1 MSSELER
8 YISDNSLRLFGLA
21 DRKIIDYVLASASSS
36 KTPESLFTA
45 LNASGL
51 PDTPDAHEF
60 INEVFR
66 QAPRKHKHKRSAADS
81 ARRQAEKEA
90 QAFSSQKFGF
100 LLDDDA
106 ASNDVMPLKKD
117 KRRKEEK
124 EKSSRDKRDR
134 HTRKREHDEKEWES
148 DEEEKARKRRRA
160 DEDSYRAGDYDEEM
174 EDVEDEEARKER
186 ERLEDLKDRDAF
198 AERVRDRDKEKTKK
212 IVEDRSSKDKGAA
225 AEAAQRRALADDT
238 EARILAMPSLRQHS
252 RQEYL
257 TKREIQQIELLRK
270 EIADDEVL
278 FSGMKISKRE
288 RRELEHKKE
297 LLKLVEERLK
307 INDKYEGYQLPE
319 DYLTEQ
325 GKIDKKKKENA
336 LYQRYEEAKP
346 KDDQFVTDVDQW
358 EASQTRHS
366 TFKSGALDKE
376 EVRDDYEYVFDESQT
391 IKFVMDTAMPGKR
404 MTAAE
409 KLLQDQLDAAEKRA
423 KTIEET
429 RKSLPIY
436 TYKEQLI
443 EAVKEHQVL
452 IVVAETG
459 SGKTT
464 QLPQYLH
471 EAGFTANGQ
480 KVGCTQPRRVAAMS
494 VAARV
499 ADEMGTK
506 VGYEVGYSIRFEDC
520 TSDKTVLKYMTDGM
534 LLREFL
540 TEPDLA
546 GYSALIIDEAHER
559 TLSTDI
565 LFALVKDI
573 ARFRPELRL
582 LISSATL
589 DAEKFSE
596 YFDNAPTFYVPGRQ
610 FAVDIHY
617 TPQPEANYLHA
628 AITTV
633 FQIHTTQPKG
643 DILVFLTGQEEIEA
657 CHENLQETSRA
668 LGNKIAELIICP
680 IYANLPSEMQAKIFE
695 PTPEGARK
703 VVLATNIAETSI
715 TIDGVV
721 FVIDP
726 GFVKQNSY
734 NPRTG
739 MSSLVVV
746 PCSRA
751 SANQRAGRAGRVG
764 PGKAFRLYT
773 KWAFANEL
781 ESNTVP
787 EIQRTNLGMTVLM
800 LKSLGINDLIGFEFL
815 DPPPGETLMR
825 ALELL
830 YALGALNDRGELTKL
845 GRRMAEFPVDP
856 MLSKAIISSEK
867 YVCTDEVLTIISM
880 LSESGSLFYRPK
892 DKKLHADQAR
902 QNFVRPGGDHFTL
915 LNIWEQWAE
924 TNYSQQFCYEQFLQ
938 FKSISRA
945 RDIRDQLAGLCER
958 VEVVVESN
966 PNSNDI
972 TPIQKALTSGYFYNT
987 AQLQKSGDS
996 YRTLKTNHTVYI
1008 HPSSSLFQFQPPV
1021 KTVLYYE
1028 LVMTS
1033 KSYMRQIME
1042 IKPAWL
1048 LEVAPH
1054 YFKPADLEQLATGDK
1069 KMPNSKAVGS
1079 SSAPA
1084 PYATTFAFDDEELD
1098 GQPAAGPSRK
1108 VTFDEDD
1115 SESDF
1120 APEKEPS
1127 EAADPDEDEPSED
1140 ASGAD
1145 ESLDADDDSVNADVP
1160 ARASKPRPAVA
1171 VKRATK
1177 PKAPPKAKKAAE
1189 SMVMQRTTGISLG
1202 SGTIARTSKRQI
1214 YILPTP
1220 SVHHRHKAVPL
1231 YLKTARVERLTSKPV
1246 LFGPSQT
1253 TPTNNFTHSAAITGR
1268 INRAWGMNVGAGPIW
1283 DLAEDRGWFKEGGDV
1298 EDEASRRPFV
1308 HQNIQVKPGLQILSL
1323 DEATPYLPTDT
1334 ITTDEGNL
1342 KPPPP
1347 VSCSFGPF
1355 GQQHLVDIPMF
1366 ESRKNSEF
1374 IPESSSHIFNPGAPA
1389 WGLDWC
1395 PINSSDRQGRSF
1407 TQYIAV
1413 APLSTASHSPDIGV
1427 KVKRPAPAC
1436 IQIWTLS
1443 PSQPGTLSKNDR
1455 GVMRCALVLCID
1467 SGPAQDLKW
1476 CPLPSHDSINDKTTR
1491 PRKLGLIA
1499 GTFEDGSFSIF
1510 VVPEPLDVTPAGHDL
1525 TKPVFV
1531 RISEPLIRID
1541 LEETA
1546 CWSFD
1551 WANSELVAIGT
1562 THGIIAV
1569 YHLGQ
1574 VLKDCSGPDPALPTD
1589 ILPTHYLT
1597 VHQSAIRAIAWV
1609 RAPPSWPSGAPRLD
1623 GDPTV
1628 ICSGGYDGLECLT
1641 DIREGHCSVMNR
1653 TRDVINAMTYSPFG
1667 GGPITIDHENIVKV
1681 YSVSPSML
1689 GRGHILMEPQGPIW
1703 SLNASDYHPQL
1714 AVGSAD
1720 GACSTTNALRSTR
1733 RGGSVPFF
1741 VHKLYQLDYSRNT
1754 KEFRMLERFLP
1765 QEAQDRPTQ
1774 TKAVRAEKAKGRDFT
1789 HMAPTSAGAWPTE
1802 VGVQRVVWNC
1812 GNGIAASG
1820 LLASSTASGLCRVD
1834 VVWGRWLNDRIPYNT
1849 IGELRME
1856 GAENDAMDEDS
1867 DESE

>member
-36 KTPESLFTA
+36 KTPESLFSA

-60 INEVFR
+60 INQVFR
-66 QAPRKHKHKRSAADS
+66 QAPRKHKHKRSTADS
-81 ARRQAEKEA
+81 ARRQSEKEA
-90 QAFSSQKFGF
+90 KAMSSQKFGF

-106 ASNDVMPLKKD
+106 GVSDVVPLKKE
-117 KRRKEEK
+117 KQRKEDK
-124 EKSSRDKRDR
+124 EKSGKDKRDR
-134 HTRKREHDEKEWES
+134 HTRKRDHDEKEWES
-148 DEEEKARKRRRA
+148 DEEEKARKRLKA
-160 DEDSYRAGDYDEEM
+160 DDDARGYGDYDEEM
-174 EDVEDEEARKER
+174 EPVEDEQARKER
-186 ERLEDLKDRDAF
+186 ERLEDLQDRDAF
-198 AERVRDRDKEKTKK
+198 AERVRDRDKERTKK

-225 AEAAQRRALADDT
+225 AEAAQRRALADDA
-238 EARILAMPSLRQHS
+238 EARGIAMPSLRQHS

-270 EIADDEVL
+270 EIADDEAL

-288 RRELEHKKE
+288 RRDLEHKKE

-319 DYLTEQ
+319 DYITEQ
-325 GKIDKKKKENA
+325 GKIDKKKKNDA
-336 LYQRYEEAKP
+336 LYKRYEEAKP

-358 EASQTRHS
+358 EASQTHHS
-366 TFKSGALDKE
+366 TFKSGAMDKE
-376 EVRDDYEYVFDESQT
+376 EIRDEYEYVFDESQT
-391 IKFVMDTAMPGKR
+391 IKFVMDTAMPGLK

-409 KLLQDQLDAAEKRA
+409 KLLQDQIDAAEKRA

-443 EAVKEHQVL
+443 EAIKEHQVL

-471 EAGFTANGQ
+471 EAGFTSNGQ

-499 ADEMGTK
+499 AEEMGTK

-596 YFDNAPTFYVPGRQ
+596 YFDGAPTFYVPGRQ

-773 KWAFANEL
+773 KWAFSNEL
-781 ESNTVP
+781 EANTVP

-867 YVCTDEVLTIISM
+867 YVCTDEVLTIIAM

-958 VEVVVESN
+958 VEVVVQSN

-972 TPIQKALTSGYFYNT
+972 APVQKALTSGYFYNT
-987 AQLQKSGDS
+987 ASLQKSGDS

-1033 KSYMRQIME
+1033 KSYMRQVME

-1069 KMPNSKAVGS
+1069 KMPKAVG
-1079 SSAPA
+1079 
-1084 PYATTFAFDDEELD
+1084 
-1098 GQPAAGPSRK
+1098 
-1108 VTFDEDD
+1108 
-1115 SESDF
+1115 
-1120 APEKEPS
+1120 
-1127 EAADPDEDEPSED
+1127 
-1140 ASGAD
+1140 
-1145 ESLDADDDSVNADVP
+1145 
-1160 ARASKPRPAVA
+1160 
-1171 VKRATK
+1171 
-1177 PKAPPKAKKAAE
+1177 
-1189 SMVMQRTTGISLG
+1189 
-1202 SGTIARTSKRQI
+1202 
-1214 YILPTP
+1214 
-1220 SVHHRHKAVPL
+1220 
-1231 YLKTARVERLTSKPV
+1231 
-1246 LFGPSQT
+1246 
-1253 TPTNNFTHSAAITGR
+1253 
-1268 INRAWGMNVGAGPIW
+1268 
-1283 DLAEDRGWFKEGGDV
+1283 
-1298 EDEASRRPFV
+1298 
-1308 HQNIQVKPGLQILSL
+1308 
-1323 DEATPYLPTDT
+1323 
-1334 ITTDEGNL
+1334 
-1342 KPPPP
+1342 
-1347 VSCSFGPF
+1347 
-1355 GQQHLVDIPMF
+1355 
-1366 ESRKNSEF
+1366 
-1374 IPESSSHIFNPGAPA
+1374 
-1389 WGLDWC
+1389 
-1395 PINSSDRQGRSF
+1395 
-1407 TQYIAV
+1407 
-1413 APLSTASHSPDIGV
+1413 
-1427 KVKRPAPAC
+1427 
-1436 IQIWTLS
+1436 
-1443 PSQPGTLSKNDR
+1443 
-1455 GVMRCALVLCID
+1455 
-1467 SGPAQDLKW
+1467 
-1476 CPLPSHDSINDKTTR
+1476 
-1491 PRKLGLIA
+1491 
-1499 GTFEDGSFSIF
+1499 
-1510 VVPEPLDVTPAGHDL
+1510 
-1525 TKPVFV
+1525 
-1531 RISEPLIRID
+1531 
-1541 LEETA
+1541 
-1546 CWSFD
+1546 
-1551 WANSELVAIGT
+1551 
-1562 THGIIAV
+1562 
-1569 YHLGQ
+1569 
-1574 VLKDCSGPDPALPTD
+1574 
-1589 ILPTHYLT
+1589 
-1597 VHQSAIRAIAWV
+1597 
-1609 RAPPSWPSGAPRLD
+1609 
-1623 GDPTV
+1623 
-1628 ICSGGYDGLECLT
+1628 
-1641 DIREGHCSVMNR
+1641 
-1653 TRDVINAMTYSPFG
+1653 
-1667 GGPITIDHENIVKV
+1667 
-1681 YSVSPSML
+1681 
-1689 GRGHILMEPQGPIW
+1689 
-1703 SLNASDYHPQL
+1703 
-1714 AVGSAD
+1714 
-1720 GACSTTNALRSTR
+1720 
-1733 RGGSVPFF
+1733 
-1741 VHKLYQLDYSRNT
+1741 
-1754 KEFRMLERFLP
+1754 
-1765 QEAQDRPTQ
+1765 
-1774 TKAVRAEKAKGRDFT
+1774 
-1789 HMAPTSAGAWPTE
+1789 
-1802 VGVQRVVWNC
+1802 
-1812 GNGIAASG
+1812 
-1820 LLASSTASGLCRVD
+1820 ASSTATPS
-1834 VVWGRWLNDRIPYNT
+1834 
-1849 IGELRME
+1849 
-1856 GAENDAMDEDS
+1856 
-1867 DESE
+1867 